1 MLPCMVGI
9 RSNVEEFSLHV
20 YQGVEYT
27 LHLSVNLLQGFHKKA
42 GFGTYV
48 KGQTKR
54 LFAYW

>member
-1 MLPCMVGI
+1 MVGI

-27 LHLSVNLLQGFHKKA
+27 LHLSVNLLQGFLKKA
-42 GFGTYV
+42 GSGTYV

-54 LFAYW
+54 LFAYC